1 MLDLWKTMKL
11 LVISRVSST
20 AVAKEQLWKLGGRD
34 DVGKLE
40 ELQ

>member
-1 MLDLWKTMKL
+1 MLDLWKTTKL

-20 AVAKEQLWKLGGRD
+20 AVAKEQLWKMRGGNG
-34 DVGKLE
+34 VGKLE